1 MSTDVVPLVFERG
14 PVDGPPV
21 LLIHGLGSDACGTW
35 KDSGACRALDAAGFG
50 WIAPD
55 LPGHGKSAKPHDA
68 AAYELPALV
77 RKVLAVLDDV
87 GVAVA
92 DVVGY
97 SLGAHVALAIATTH
111 PERVRRL
118 VLGGIGSTATLPPA
132 VVAQFLTRLPPS
144 VDRDA
149 VRACVAGVARSKV
162 SCTSDVCAPTLLI
175 AGADDRLAM
184 AGIDA
189 LAAAIDGARVVRVP
203 GRNHFNV
210 LTAEPFKQT
219 ICGFLREH

>member
-1 MSTDVVPLVFERG
+1 MPTDVVPLAFERG
-14 PVDGPPV
+14 PVDGSRV
-21 LLIHGLGSDACGTW
+21 LLIHGLGSDARGTW
-35 KDSGACRALDAAGFG
+35 KDTGVCRALDAAGFG

-68 AAYELPALV
+68 AAYALPVLV
-77 RKVLAVLDDV
+77 RNVLAVLDGI

-97 SLGAHVALAIATTH
+97 SLGAHVALAIAAAH

-118 VLGGIGSTATLPPA
+118 VLGGIGSAATLPPA

-144 VDRDA
+144 ADRDA
-149 VRACVAGVARSKV
+149 VSACVAGVARSEV
-162 SCTSDVCAPTLLI
+162 SRTGDVRAPALLI
-175 AGADDRLAM
+175 AGAADRLAM

-189 LAAAIDGARVVRVP
+189 LASAIADARVVRVP

-210 LTAEPFKQT
+210 LTAQPFKQA
-219 ICGFLREH
+219 ICTFLQER